1 MRSVVTARLLELSLN
16 WSPTAITDHGRGEE
30 DTYAHALAVTARL

>member
-1 MRSVVTARLLELSLN
+1 MRSVVTAWLLEPSLN
-16 WSPTAITDHGRGEE
+16 WSPTAIAKHGRGEE